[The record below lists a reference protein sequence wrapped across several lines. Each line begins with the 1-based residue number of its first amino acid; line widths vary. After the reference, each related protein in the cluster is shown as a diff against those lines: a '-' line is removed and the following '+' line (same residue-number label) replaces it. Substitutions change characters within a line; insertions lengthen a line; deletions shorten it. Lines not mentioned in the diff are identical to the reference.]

1 MKGSMDLTDIEENDQ
16 TKSSEPSS
24 CVEDGSLLVWGSGEF
39 GQTGQGRV
47 GDVGVTEGLVAEFPP
62 KNGAGVKLLAC
73 GASHSIVVT
82 VDNEVYAWGNGHSG
96 QLGCGDKETRLTPT
110 RVHLTDN
117 QELPDVAGITC
128 GSRHSFAWLT
138 NGKCYSFG
146 NNYYAQLAYNFR
158 IQNYKENQLRP
169 TLLEMFV
176 HRKVVQVACGD
187 RHTLFLTQEGRV
199 ASCGNN
205 ANGQLGTG
213 EPSDMVCPKMLDGL
227 EGVSC
232 IACGSYHSLAATGAG
247 DLYVWGSGK
256 PCGTR
261 KGDILAPTRL
271 KTRHANI
278 VMVAGGCSHSLALTA
293 NGNVYSWGVG
303 TEGQLGQGEEVLFL
317 SEPTRIRRDL
327 LKCRVVQISC
337 GESYS
342 AALTDLG
349 ELYMWGK
356 NSGIIHPDLAATRRI
371 HRPRRVHTGG
381 VCVGRI
387 VCGAWH
393 AAALTGKPDWQR
405 DSKASDL
412 SDLSDSED
420 LESVAEGGSTSIAWS
435 CDPISSPSQNV
446 TSEAAMDKHL
456 EKERTK
462 ISLAEF
468 YAATPEPSPK
478 ARKPDEALPTEQLRQ
493 SEPMEAFVEETQ
505 EDLTLEDNN
514 GRFVYDDDDYEED
527 EEEDEE
533 LHDLYEDD
541 YEEDDDDN
549 ESMTAVNHGAKCNS
563 EVTSNDEKDKRIDK
577 MREKVHSTIQES
589 CKTKSSMSTES
600 LPLSK
605 EEGYDSP
612 MQEPSVK
619 ERRISTKSPS
629 STTKPATSAIAQTS
643 IPALDRTVSQT
654 TKLSTDFKDR
664 PVLEDLEMHPEDMS
678 MSIDEGIS
686 SETGTTSFS
695 SSPVGSNSKNNVSFT
710 PGIEHSS
717 SNLHMGAK
725 VPVVPSKPRSQ
736 SESSQYLPR
745 SRSFMSGPTNRSTK
759 YVSRP
764 QTQDHHADKAHK
776 VMVTNFGFV
785 DLPASSHQRVA
796 HPPPRPKTQARPRQA
811 RARDEPSRQ
820 SGSRPMVPVPPS
832 KRPSTSSDTQSVA
845 SLWSSREM
853 PSSRSAMSSKIQT
866 PSRRRPSHLKNI
878 ASSTNPQGQDAAN
891 HRLEFKKSNMGPY
904 ETQMSSPKRDP
915 VVERKPYVLRSHP
928 FQPASVLERKCSGE
942 VAQSRHRDNR
952 EVSLPAGG
960 LAWSKVTGLTRYPTE
975 GPGSS
980 QASDGVGP
988 NPLVSDVMGP
998 SWEQP
1003 VFSSG
1008 TAWRA
1013 KSRAKD
1019 PILSGSKTD
1028 PKPPQRGKRGEV
1040 GPS

>member
-1 MKGSMDLTDIEENDQ
+1 MKGSMDLTDIEENGGDDQ
-16 TKSSEPSS
+16 TKSIEPS
-24 CVEDGSLLVWGSGEF
+24 CVEDGSLVVWGCGEF
-39 GQTGQGRV
+39 GQNGHGRV
-47 GDVGVTEGLVAEFPP
+47 GDVAATEGLVAEFPP
-62 KNGAGVKLLAC
+62 KNGARVKLLAC

-96 QLGCGDKETRLTPT
+96 QLGCGDKETRLRPT
-110 RVHLTDN
+110 KIRLTDS
-117 QELPDVAGITC
+117 QELPDVAGISC
-128 GSRHSFAWLT
+128 GSRHSIAWLT
-138 NGKCYSFG
+138 NGHCYSFG

-158 IQNYKENQLRP
+158 VQNYKENQLKP

-176 HRKVVQVACGD
+176 HRRVVQVACGD

-199 ASCGNN
+199 AACGNN

-213 EPSDMVCPKMLDGL
+213 EPSDMVCPKMLDDL

-232 IACGSYHSLAATGAG
+232 IACGSYHSLAVTGAG
-247 DLYVWGSGK
+247 EVYVWGSGK

-261 KGDILAPTRL
+261 RGDILSPTKL
-271 KTRHANI
+271 KTRHANVI
-278 VMVAGGCSHSLALTA
+278 MVAAGCSHSLALTA

-303 TEGQLGQGEEVLFL
+303 TEGQLGHGEEVMFL
-317 SEPTRIRRDL
+317 SEPTRIRHDVLRG
-327 LKCRVVQISC
+327 RVVQISC

-342 AALTDLG
+342 AALTELG

-356 NSGIIHPDLAATRRI
+356 NSHIILPDQAATHRI
-371 HRPRRVHTGG
+371 YSPHRVHTGG
-381 VCVGRI
+381 VCVRRI

-393 AAALTGKPDWQR
+393 AAALTGRPDWQR

-435 CDPISSPSQNV
+435 CDPVSSPSQNL
-446 TSEAAMDKHL
+446 TSNVAMEKHL
-456 EKERTK
+456 ERERTK

-478 ARKPDEALPTEQLRQ
+478 AKKPDEAVPTEHLRQ

-505 EDLTLEDNN
+505 EDLTSEDNDD
-514 GRFVYDDDDYEED
+514 RFVYDDDDYEAD
-527 EEEDEE
+527 DGEEDE

-541 YEEDDDDN
+541 YEDDDD
-549 ESMTAVNHGAKCNS
+549 ESMTAVSHDAKCNS
-563 EVTSNDEKDKRIDK
+563 EVTMFDDKRNEMGK
-577 MREKVHSTIQES
+577 MREKVVDTSKEL
-589 CKTKSSMSTES
+589 CKNEISMSTDS

-612 MQEPSVK
+612 MQEPSEK

-629 STTKPATSAIAQTS
+629 RSTKPTGAITQPS
-643 IPALDRTVSQT
+643 ISTGDRTVPQT
-654 TKLSTDFKDR
+654 AQPSTDFQDP
-664 PVLEDLEMHPEDMS
+664 PVLEDLEMHPEDVS
-678 MSIDEGIS
+678 MSVDEGIS
-686 SETGTTSFS
+686 SGTGTSTTSLE
-695 SSPVGSNSKNNVSFT
+695 SSPVVLDRKDNVNLS
-710 PGIEHSS
+710 PGTEHSIG
-717 SNLHMGAK
+717 NLHKGAK
-725 VPVVPSKPRSQ
+725 IPVMPPKPPSQ
-736 SESSQYLPR
+736 SEGRQYLPR
-745 SRSFMSGPTNRSTK
+745 SRTFMSGSTNRSTK

-764 QTQDHHADKAHK
+764 QTQEHHTDKPHK

-785 DLPASSHQRVA
+785 NLPASHQRAV

-811 RARDEPSRQ
+811 RTREEVSRQ
-820 SGSRPMVPVPPS
+820 GGSRPMVPVPPS

-845 SLWSSREM
+845 SVASLWSSREL
-853 PSSRSAMSSKIQT
+853 PSSKSVTSSKTQI
-866 PSRRRPSHLKNI
+866 PSTRRPSFLRNV
-878 ASSTNPQGQDAAN
+878 ASSTSPQGQDAAS
-891 HRLEFKKSNMGPY
+891 HRVEIKRSHAGFSEKQTSH
-904 ETQMSSPKRDP
+904 PKRDP
-915 VVERKPYVLRSHP
+915 VERKPYLRSHP
-928 FQPASVLERKCSGE
+928 FQPASVQQRKGGE
-942 VAQSRHRDNR
+942 GMWSRHRDNQD
-952 EVSLPAGG
+952 VSFPAGG
-960 LAWSKVTGLTRYPTE
+960 LPLSKVTGLTRYPME
-975 GPGSS
+975 GSGSS
-980 QASDGVGP
+980 QSSEGMSP

-1028 PKPPQRGKRGEV
+1028 PKPPQQGKRGEV